1 MNQMREKKL
10 FCLMF
15 CVLLNGID
23 YKPLISVFTNENY
36 ACLKE
41 PLRVERNVF
50 RVEFLRLDNDVFQ
63 AELLLL
69 DNHESLLRLDNLV
82 YQLKYLQQVI
92 FVLINLMP
100 YQLIYFG
107 HWWLHLFHQMHR
119 NWLGQHWQTV

>member
-1 MNQMREKKL
+1 
-10 FCLMF
+10 MF
-15 CVLLNGID
+15 CVLLNGTD
-23 YKPLISVFTNENY
+23 YKPLISMFKNENY

-41 PLRVERNVF
+41 PLRVDGNVF
-50 RVEFLRLDNDVFQ
+50 RVEFLRLDNDVLQ
-63 AELLLL
+63 AEFLPL

-107 HWWLHLFHQMHR
+107 H
-119 NWLGQHWQTV
+119 